1 MGSYGCYRSFTYLL
15 LNIYMPLQ
23 PPTHIIIEF
32 VDRISQNTFLLI
44 TFVIFNGFSIR
55 KRFSLSCSLYH
66 IFMVHVMVQTGHAL
80 SILVVTSI
88 KLIYPEPRHKPS
100 QYDINYKIG

>member
-23 PPTHIIIEF
+23 PPIHIIIEF

-44 TFVIFNGFSIR
+44 TFLIFNGFSI
-55 KRFSLSCSLYH
+55 
-66 IFMVHVMVQTGHAL
+66 
-80 SILVVTSI
+80 
-88 KLIYPEPRHKPS
+88 HK
-100 QYDINYKIG
+100 KVLER